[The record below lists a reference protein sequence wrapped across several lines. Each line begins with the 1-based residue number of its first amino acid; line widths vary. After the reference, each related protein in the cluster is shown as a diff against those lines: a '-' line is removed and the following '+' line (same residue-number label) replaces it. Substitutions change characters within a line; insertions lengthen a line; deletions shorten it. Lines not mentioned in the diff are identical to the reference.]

1 MSLKVF
7 FLSISNEI
15 FIRKLWTRRRFK
27 QNLSDQRDICHMLVK
42 DRFTRRNNWVPYYT
56 CVLRRMTR
64 VAVDPL
70 ILRSQSNWPARPGF
84 PAPYMSLSSY
94 RGWHRYLLECLN
106 PQLHLMQRK
115 SHIHFGLEVSCRF
128 PLILF
133 TGRLKN
139 LKWNQLER
147 CRCYYSSI
155 DYTVS
160 FVFYNW
166 STLTSKFVCESPLDL
181 TKVRLQAS
189 GDKRMIESI
198 RKTVKTA
205 GANSDCVA
213 ISHTHSCSLI
223 NLVQV

>member
-1 MSLKVF
+1 MCATEEWL
-7 FLSISNEI
+7 
-15 FIRKLWTRRRFK
+15 
-27 QNLSDQRDICHMLVK
+27 
-42 DRFTRRNNWVPYYT
+42 
-56 CVLRRMTR
+56 
-64 VAVDPL
+64 AVDPL
-70 ILRSQSNWPARPGF
+70 ILRSRSNWPARPGF

-94 RGWHRYLLECLN
+94 RGLHTYLLECLN

-133 TGRLKN
+133 TGRL
-139 LKWNQLER
+139 LKGVAATIAA
-147 CRCYYSSI
+147 SI
-155 DYTVS
+155 TQWV
-160 FVFYNW
+160 FFFYN
-166 STLTSKFVCESPLDL
+166 SNTLTSKFVCESPLDL

-213 ISHTHSCSLI
+213 IHSCSLI
-223 NLVQV
+223 NSVQVLGDYSMEYRVLGCVRCRIRCVGSGRMMRARGC

>member
-1 MSLKVF
+1 MFNYMERIIKFRHPRNIGCRIMILIDNRRNFQCRLKFF

-27 QNLSDQRDICHMLVK
+27 QNLSGQRDICHMLVK

-139 LKWNQLER
+139 LKWKGVAATIAASITQWVF
-147 CRCYYSSI
+147 SS
-155 DYTVS
+155 T
-160 FVFYNW
+160 
-166 STLTSKFVCESPLDL
+166 TE
-181 TKVRLQAS
+181 
-189 GDKRMIESI
+189 
-198 RKTVKTA
+198 
-205 GANSDCVA
+205 
-213 ISHTHSCSLI
+213 THSHLNSCVKAL
-223 NLVQV
+223 